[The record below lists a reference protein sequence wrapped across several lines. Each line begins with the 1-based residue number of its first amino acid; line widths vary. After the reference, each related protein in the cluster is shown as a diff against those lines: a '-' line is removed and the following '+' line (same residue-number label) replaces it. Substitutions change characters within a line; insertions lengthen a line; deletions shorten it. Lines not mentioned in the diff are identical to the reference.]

1 MSHASA
7 PSQAAA
13 DLVPM
18 QGFDSIGRKF
28 NRTAFAALVLGLAF
42 LLGGG
47 IGSPEHLWGNVLL
60 GGYNLTCVGLGGLF
74 FVAVQA
80 LSSARWHDP
89 LLAAPHAMP
98 RALPMG
104 ALLMVLL
111 YFGAEVVYPWA
122 RHEVVQHDALIAG
135 RAAWLNKPFFWIRI
149 LVIFGLWIGF
159 GQVLLKKHRLA
170 APFMA
175 VFAFTFALA
184 SFDWIMSVEPLWYST
199 IFAIYGF
206 SGMFLQAI
214 ALMILSAI
222 ALHRFG
228 LIPSVAWARNHDLGK
243 LLFAFSAFWAY
254 IWLSQFL
261 LIWYANIPEETAP
274 YRILLA
280 KGWGPLFFLNVVL
293 NFVLPFFILMRRGSK
308 THEPSLL
315 WACGAVLIGHWL
327 DLYLMIFPAL
337 TKGASPRIG
346 LAEVGGA
353 LITFGLAHFA
363 IWGRL
368 TQRTPTT
375 PPR

>member
-7 PSQAAA
+7 HTQAPAEMT
-13 DLVPM
+13 PIT
-18 QGFDSIGRKF
+18 GFESLGQKF
-28 NRTAFAALVLGLAF
+28 NVAATVALVLGLSF
-42 LLGGG
+42 LLIGG

-60 GGYNLTCVGLGGLF
+60 SGYNLTCVGLGGLF
-74 FVAVQA
+74 FIAVQA
-80 LSSARWHDP
+80 LTSARWHDP

-98 RALPMG
+98 RTLPLG
-104 ALLMVLL
+104 AVLMLLL

-122 RHEVVQHDALIAG
+122 RPEVVHHDAIIAG
-135 RAAWLNKPFFWIRI
+135 REAWLNKPFFWIRI
-149 LVIFGLWIGF
+149 LVIYGLWIGF
-159 GQVLLKKHRLA
+159 GQVLLRKHRYA

-175 VFAFTFALA
+175 LFAFSFALA
-184 SFDWIMSVEPLWYST
+184 NFDWIMSVEPLWYST

-214 ALMILSAI
+214 AIMILSAI

-228 LIPSVAWARNHDLGK
+228 LLPGVEKSRNHDLGK
-243 LLFAFSAFWAY
+243 LMFAFSCFWAY

-274 YRILLA
+274 YRLMLS

-293 NFVLPFFILMRRGSK
+293 NFVLPFLILMRRESK

-315 WACGAVLIGHWL
+315 WACGLILVGHWL

-337 TKGASPRIG
+337 TKGAAPFIG

-353 LITFGLAHFA
+353 LLTLGLAHFA
-363 IWGRL
+363 IWGRM
-368 TQRTPTT
+368 TQKAPTV
-375 PPR
+375 PAH